1 MPATPD
7 TPSASA
13 KMLIALPFALCLYPA
28 IALLVT
34 RSNIPEFFNMYSRE
48 LLLLNTA
55 IMLSYVGMFVAS
67 WFSWRGLQI
76 AAILVVVV
84 LMLFATNHAIG
95 DLPGFEVTTQLVRI
109 AGGIS
114 LIVVAF
120 LADKQQQSRWS
131 GISLGIG
138 AVVLFTALVDFFF
151 PPPPPCTCG
160 LPAKGSYGTYRTA
173 MDFGKVSEDDVVLV
187 GDSFVWGAGV
197 PIEQRFGDVLERKLG
212 GPHVYSLGIKGADL
226 GNYNRQILDIPAGKR
241 ARQVIVFFYDNDMPA
256 RATLRFSLEK
266 ISVIAGQRSITGR
279 VLIDLVRFTVTP
291 TAELYAQEALDSFA
305 KRDTTF
311 EFRWRMLESGL
322 KALYQRATERSL
334 ERPTLVILPMLVD
347 FATSFDEPHRRVSE
361 LAEQIGFRALDAT
374 PSFLSVDQKLEHFR
388 AGSNDLHLNERGN
401 AIIADI
407 LMGIINKS
415 P

>member
-1 MPATPD
+1 
-7 TPSASA
+7 
-13 KMLIALPFALCLYPA
+13 
-28 IALLVT
+28 
-34 RSNIPEFFNMYSRE
+34 
-48 LLLLNTA
+48 
-55 IMLSYVGMFVAS
+55 MFVAS

-95 DLPGFEVTTQLVRI
+95 DLPGFEVTTQLVRV
-109 AGGIS
+109 AGGFS

-138 AVVLFTALVDFFF
+138 AVVILTALVDFFF
-151 PPPPPCTCG
+151 PATHCTCG
-160 LPAKGSYGTYRTA
+160 FPAYGSYGTYRTA

-212 GPHVYSLGIKGADL
+212 GPHVYSLGIKGADV

-241 ARQVIVFFYDNDMPA
+241 ARQVIVFFYDNDMPD
-256 RATLRFSLEK
+256 RATLRYSLEK
-266 ISVIAGQRSITGR
+266 ISAIAGQRSITGR
-279 VLIDLVRFTVTP
+279 VLINLFRVTVTP
-291 TAELYAQEALDSFA
+291 TAELYAQELLDSFA
-305 KRDTTF
+305 KGDTTF

-322 KALYQRATERSL
+322 KALYQRASERSL

-361 LAEQIGFRALDAT
+361 LAAQIGFRALDAT

-388 AGSNDLHLNERGN
+388 AASNDLHLNERGN
-401 AIIADI
+401 AIIADV

-415 P
+415 